1 MNRSVKV
8 SFLRDN
14 FFWFEDI
21 NFKSSFE
28 IDSDKLFIPYFYYTK
43 RQIILSIL
51 SFALRSYNKNQI
63 AIFDFQNL
71 EIMLNF
77 ERLLDFFKKRISDSD
92 NNFIAIICPE
102 FFDKY
107 DANLKIYRFKS
118 LGKIKIFDIPDFN
131 LFYHGKIKFS
141 LKNFIYSL
149 SMLYEIREKY
159 SFVNT
164 ILYIIENFGKP
175 FGFRQA
181 VSDLNIRFET
191 LKNFIDYLESAFF
204 IKVLEEEESPKA
216 QRTIIINDWRL
227 YNYLMNFSKKE
238 LLLEEIH
245 KGAIL
250 SYQYLKSVLE
260 GKTIKIDENLNPIIV

>member
-14 FFWFEDI
+14 FFWFEDVG
-21 NFKSSFE
+21 FDSSFE
-28 IDSDKLFIPYFYYTK
+28 IDSDRLFIPYFYYTK
-43 RQIILSIL
+43 KQIISSIL
-51 SFALRSYNKNQI
+51 NFALRNYRKSQI
-63 AIFDFQNL
+63 VIFDFQNI

-77 ERLLDFFKKRISDSD
+77 EKLLNFFKQRISNSD
-92 NNFIAIICPE
+92 DNFIVIICPE

-107 DANLKIYRFKS
+107 DANLKIYRFTPQ
-118 LGKIKIFDIPDFN
+118 GKIKILDIPNFN
-131 LFYHGKIKFS
+131 LFYHSKIKFS
-141 LKNFIYSL
+141 LKDFVYSL
-149 SMLYEIREKY
+149 SMLYEIREKF

-175 FGFRQA
+175 FSFRQSA
-181 VSDLNIRFET
+181 SDLNIRFET
-191 LKNFIDYLESAFF
+191 LKNFIDYLENAFF

-260 GKTIKIDENLNPIIV
+260 GKTLKIDEHLNPIVV